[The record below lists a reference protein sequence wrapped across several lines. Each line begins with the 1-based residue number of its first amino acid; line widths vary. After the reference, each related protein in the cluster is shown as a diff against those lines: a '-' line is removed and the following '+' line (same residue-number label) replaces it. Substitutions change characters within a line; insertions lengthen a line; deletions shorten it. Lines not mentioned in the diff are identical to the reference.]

1 MRSFT
6 EIYEGNF
13 EISWNFY
20 KKGIIMHELKTGLYA
35 DKVATFGCS
44 EKGSI
49 THSFCKLPLY
59 TVQSAK
65 RKKTC
70 ENM

>member
-1 MRSFT
+1 ML
-6 EIYEGNF
+6 
-13 EISWNFY
+13 
-20 KKGIIMHELKTGLYA
+20 ELKTGLYA

-49 THSFCKLPLY
+49 THSL
-59 TVQSAK
+59 
-65 RKKTC
+65 C